1 MIQSMTGFA
10 AKTIVISGENNE
22 KTSVS
27 ISIKSL
33 NSRFFDTTFKLHY
46 ALSSLEHLILS
57 LAKDILHRGHIYCTI
72 HVTNP
77 NAFRGAVQ
85 PSLATIESYCT
96 AIDAIK
102 EQCHI
107 DQPIHLEHILQLPNI
122 FSMEE
127 AEISNHTIEQI
138 LSCAKELLHNV
149 CTMREQEGLSLQ
161 KDLENRIEIM
171 NQEINSIAEKS
182 VAVIEKQK
190 AKILKTLQEIHAD
203 EALFASAQKNALYGM
218 LDKLDLNEEIV
229 RFKSHTKS
237 LAEHLKSPA
246 TEKGK
251 RIDFILQELAR
262 EINTISAKCSDASIS
277 EHAINIKVE
286 IEKAREQAQ
295 NIV

>member
-46 ALSSLEHLILS
+46 SLSSLEHLILS

-138 LSCAKELLHNV
+138 LTCAQELLHNV

-229 RFKSHTKS
+229 RFKSHIKN
-237 LAEHLKSPA
+237 LAENLQSSA

-251 RIDFILQELAR
+251 RIDFLLQELGR